1 MLQRV
6 HIQIL
11 DNPTEGILFDDNTS
25 DSTGTNKVLTD
36 ELSKEMNYFYPS
48 VVYVEYIDLFMD
60 GEEEFED
67 IKELLRLDGLYSKSD
82 TLFEEWAKSRLYFD
96 SAIAP
101 CKKNNPGLC
110 HHARCGCPGWL
121 G

>member
-25 DSTGTNKVLTD
+25 ESTGTNRVLTD

-48 VVYVEYIDLFMD
+48 VVYVEYVDLFMD

-67 IKELLRLDGLYSKSD
+67 IKELLRLGALNTPVVLINGILKIHGGIPASVIKREVEKLLASGP
-82 TLFEEWAKSRLYFD
+82 
-96 SAIAP
+96 I
-101 CKKNNPGLC
+101 
-110 HHARCGCPGWL
+110 H
-121 G
+121 